1 MTDKTNKN
9 AEMVE
14 KKFHLLIALLKRPP
28 DYQGHSALG
37 VALRRQSAF
46 SEFSD
51 PALEL
56 NGCSINTFKA
66 CAEAVVPGG
75 FKTVDNLRLQALKAF
90 DAHSTPSGHP
100 VHQHPATYSTLI
112 RPGSRSAATQV
123 RIVSLKSLSSSISLR
138 ACASI
143 HPSVRSDKRY
153 VPAGRGSRRPR
164 SDRRSAHAICPQ
176 ASGW

>member
-90 DAHSTPSGHP
+90 DAAAQPYERPDTVRSLQRKVRLQNENIQHLEEHILRMTY
-100 VHQHPATYSTLI
+100 VHQKIMHMYNRVADLPPELI
-112 RPGSRSAATQV
+112 RPTYSKDRAEIYSMVAALDLIEFWSFT
-123 RIVSLKSLSSSISLR
+123 
-138 ACASI
+138 
-143 HPSVRSDKRY
+143 
-153 VPAGRGSRRPR
+153 
-164 SDRRSAHAICPQ
+164 
-176 ASGW
+176 